1 MARCKLHFMTGDEIL
16 AAAAQKGASVLGFG
30 ISNVPLTD
38 FLLKHGINVCVYDS
52 KKREEQ
58 TTDIDSYEKRGV
70 RFIFGEDYLKKL
82 VDANISQGG
91 TVLFRTPGMRPDL
104 PEIKEALSHGA
115 ILTSEMELF
124 YELCPAYKI
133 GITGSDGKT
142 TTTTLVYELLRAILP
157 PENTVALGGN
167 IGTPLLPRLEELGA
181 GDYAVTELSSFQLM
195 TFSRAPETA
204 IIVNI
209 SPNHLNWHKDMDEY
223 IAAKAK
229 ILGPGC
235 KRAIL
240 NIGDETTRAL
250 ADKTNA
256 EVFWFIGEDVTGGP
270 YDGVDNIVCLS
281 GDDIVLRR
289 GGKETFLL
297 KRSAIKIPGR
307 HNMEHYMAALAA
319 LYGRFPTE
327 RLVACA
333 DKVARS
339 FGGVAHRL
347 EFVRE
352 EKIEISGIEKSIRYY
367 NSSIDSTPSRTAAA
381 LSALPDSKIV
391 LICGGYDKHVP
402 YTPLTEA
409 VAAHKGV
416 VAVVLTG
423 ASAPLINS
431 AFKEAKER
439 GLPVPEIIYEPDF
452 DAAVQKASTVAREK
466 DADTVL
472 LSPACASFDA
482 FRNFEE
488 RGQRFRDVVNN
499 LLPLA

>member
-1 MARCKLHFMTGDEIL
+1 MTGDEIL
-16 AAAAQKGASVLGFG
+16 AAAAQRGASVLGFG

-38 FLLKHGINVCVYDS
+38 FLLKRGISVTVYDS

-58 TTDIDSYEKRGV
+58 TSDIDAYKARGV
-70 RFIFGEDYLKKL
+70 RFIFGEDYLKKF
-82 VDANISQGG
+82 VIANTSHGG
-91 TVLFRTPGMRPDL
+91 TVLFRTPGMHPDL

-115 ILTSEMELF
+115 ILTSEMKLF
-124 YELCPAYKI
+124 YELCPSYKI

-142 TTTTLVYELLRAILP
+142 TTATLVYELLRAILP
-157 PENTVALGGN
+157 SESTVALGGN
-167 IGTPLLPRLEELGA
+167 IGTPLLPRLDELRA

-223 IAAKAK
+223 IEAKAK

-235 KRAIL
+235 KRAVL

-250 ADKTNA
+250 ADKTDA
-256 EVFWFIGEDVTGGP
+256 ETFWFIGEEVTGGP
-270 YDGVDNIVCLS
+270 YDGVDNIVCLA

-289 GGKETFLL
+289 EGVETFLL

-307 HNMEHYMAALAA
+307 HNTEHYMAALAA
-319 LYGRFPTE
+319 LYGLFPTK
-327 RLVACA
+327 RIVACA
-333 DKVARS
+333 DMVARS

-347 EFVRE
+347 ELVRE
-352 EKIEISGIEKSIRYY
+352 EKSNVGGRERSIRYY

-409 VAAHKGV
+409 VAAHKSV

-423 ASAPLINS
+423 ASAQLIND
-431 AFKEAKER
+431 AFDEAKER
-439 GLPVPEIIYEPDF
+439 GLSVPELIHEPDF
-452 DAAVQKASTVAREK
+452 DTAVRTASAVAHEK
-466 DADTVL
+466 GADTVL

-482 FRNFEE
+482 FQNFAE
-488 RGQRFRDVVNN
+488 RGQRFRDIVNN